1 MSFSATASSL
11 INIPVEFFSD
21 KLIFP
26 LFLTCVPLP
35 LPYIPITFLTV
46 PEISFLLVID
56 ALSAAPIP
64 VVFSPDRTILPVF
77 SPVVPESVAYI
88 PVEFSPTTL
97 IPSSVETFFISD
109 PDFPKIPIDSCPFT
123 SIVLLFVT
131 VAFSPKIPT
140 DFSFEVTIVP
150 LLSTVKFSF
159 PFDEEFWAYIPTDSF
174 IPTFIAEP
182 AEFVIVSA
190 FVAPDSNSP

>member
-1 MSFSATASSL
+1 MEFSFNKF
-11 INIPVEFFSD
+11 IFF
-21 KLIFP
+21 IFVT
-26 LFLTCVPLP
+26 FVPLP

-64 VVFSPDRTILPVF
+64 VVFSPDKVIFPVF

-88 PVEFSPTTL
+88 PVEFWPTTL
-97 IPSSVETFFISD
+97 IPSSVEAFFISD
-109 PDFPKIPIDSCPFT
+109 PAFPKIPIDSCPFT

-159 PFDEEFWAYIPTDSF
+159 PYDEEFLAYIPTDSF